1 MTRCWPTTALVLLVT
16 LLLAPA
22 ASAELLEGRI
32 FLGPGLSLYLEKE
45 EGLFTEMLRALNLV
59 DGEIPV
65 VDLAGLEISREHLF
79 LGTDNGLYLR
89 DDERDL
95 HRVGTWD
102 RPGAVRL
109 DPGVELHTRRTVAE
123 IFQGEVRESLVVSLT
138 SAERPAEGEVQEAGL
153 GFWLDRLADDYI
165 PGSMTRREEED
176 VGLVMNALLGAMPTT
191 ARPTATQAESL
202 KVINAW
208 LSDHPYESSDA
219 IRVLVEQALL
229 RLNASEVHDDEVDG
243 DEQQTLDALRQHYRH
258 LDEQLEARAND

>member
-1 MTRCWPTTALVLLVT
+1 VKSRWPTTALVLLAT

-89 DDERDL
+89 DEEREL
-95 HRVGTWD
+95 HRVGSWE
-102 RPGAVRL
+102 RPGAVTL

-123 IFQGEVRESLVVSLT
+123 IFQGEVRESLAVTLS
-138 SAERPAEGEVQEAGL
+138 SEDRPAEGPVEEAGL
-153 GFWLDRLADDYI
+153 AFWLERLASEYI
-165 PGSMTRREEED
+165 PGSMTRGEEED
-176 VGLVMNALLGAMPTT
+176 VGLVMNAVLGAMPTT
-191 ARPTATQAESL
+191 ARPTAAQAESL
-202 KVINAW
+202 KKIDAW
-208 LSDHPYESSDA
+208 LEANPYDSSDA
-219 IRVLVEQALL
+219 IRLLVEQALV

-243 DEQQTLDALRQHYRH
+243 QEQATLQALREHYRQ
-258 LDEQLEARAND
+258 LGERLEARAND